1 MNENIGAKIK
11 SLRTQRKMT
20 LKDLS
25 EKTNLSIGFLSQL
38 ERGLTSI
45 ATDTLSGIADVF
57 EVELSY
63 FFLKPRTK
71 KRPIIRSYEK
81 EVFNVCASGCVQY
94 NLSNDLKEKTM
105 LPRFLDILP
114 NNTDEDIQFYSHEGE
129 EFVYVLEGT
138 LTLFLDGEQH
148 ELYPGDSIHY
158 NSSRNHNWANH
169 TNKMVRMLVVT
180 TPNYFNNLRR
190 SLQDETIGKKDQ
202 SF

>member
-1 MNENIGAKIK
+1 MNEHIGAKIK

-45 ATDTLSGIADVF
+45 ATDTLGSIADVF

-81 EVFNVCASGCVQY
+81 
-94 NLSNDLKEKTM
+94 K
-105 LPRFLDILP
+105 FLI
-114 NNTDEDIQFYSHEGE
+114 
-129 EFVYVLEGT
+129 YVHQDAFST
-138 LTLFLDGEQH
+138 IYLT
-148 ELYPGDSIHY
+148 
-158 NSSRNHNWANH
+158 
-169 TNKMVRMLVVT
+169 T
-180 TPNYFNNLRR
+180 
-190 SLQDETIGKKDQ
+190 
-202 SF
+202 

>member
-1 MNENIGAKIK
+1 MNEHIGAKIK
-11 SLRTQRKMT
+11 HLRTQRKMT

-45 ATDTLSGIADVF
+45 ATDTLGTIADVF

-71 KRPIIRSYEK
+71 KKAIIRSYEK
-81 EVFNVCASGCVQY
+81 EVFNICTSGCIQY
-94 NLSNDLKEKTM
+94 NLSNDLNEKKM
-105 LPRFLDILP
+105 LPRLVDILP
-114 NNTDEDIQFYSHEGE
+114 NNTDEDIQSYMHEGE
-129 EFVYVLEGT
+129 EFIYVLEGT

-158 NSSRNHNWANH
+158 NSSRNHNWANY
-169 TNKMVRMLVVT
+169 TNKMVRIVVVA
-180 TPNYFNNLRR
+180 TPNPFNN
-190 SLQDETIGKKDQ
+190 KKNNICR
-202 SF
+202 

>member
-1 MNENIGAKIK
+1 MNEHIGAKIK

-45 ATDTLSGIADVF
+45 ATDTLGSIADVF

-81 EVFNVCASGCVQY
+81 EVFNICTSGCIQY
-94 NLSNDLKEKTM
+94 NLSNDL
-105 LPRFLDILP
+105 
-114 NNTDEDIQFYSHEGE
+114 NNTDEDIQSYSHEGE

-158 NSSRNHNWANH
+158 NSSRNHNWANY
-169 TNKMVRMLVVT
+169 TNKMVRMIVVA
-180 TPNYFNNLRR
+180 TPNPFNNN
-190 SLQDETIGKKDQ
+190 
-202 SF
+202 

>member
-1 MNENIGAKIK
+1 MNEHIGAKIK
-11 SLRTQRKMT
+11 TLRTQRKMT

-45 ATDTLSGIADVF
+45 ATDTLGSIADVF
-57 EVELSY
+57 EVDLSY

-81 EVFNVCASGCVQY
+81 EVFNICTSGCIQY
-94 NLSNDLKEKTM
+94 NLSNDLKAKTM

-114 NNTDEDIQFYSHEGE
+114 NNTDEDIQSYSHEGE
-129 EFVYVLEGT
+129 EFIYVLEGT
-138 LTLFLDGEQH
+138 LTLFLDGEQY

-158 NSSRNHNWANH
+158 NSSRNHNWANY
-169 TNKMVRMLVVT
+169 TNKMVRILVVA
-180 TPNYFNNLRR
+180 TPNPFNDN
-190 SLQDETIGKKDQ
+190 
-202 SF
+202 